1 MVGSVLLDR
10 MRSEGDFASLD
21 AHFFS
26 TSQAGQPGPSPSP
39 EVQVRP
45 LLDAKDLSALKD
57 FEILLSCQGGEYTR
71 EVYEPLRESGWE
83 GIWIDAASALRMEPE
98 ALIVLDPLN
107 RAQIDAG
114 LAQGKRCFVGGNCTV
129 SLMLMAIAPLLEKDW
144 VQWVSSMTYQAAS
157 GSGAAAM
164 RELGQQMVQLS
175 SRFEAAKGQS
185 ILDQE
190 RAFAELQRAPQL
202 AQACWGTALAGSLI
216 PWIDRPMPSGQS
228 REEWKAQC
236 EANKILGLEPDRL
249 RIDGTCVRIG
259 AMRCHSQGLTIKLRR
274 PVALEEIE
282 HSLQASHPWLK
293 FVANTPEATRRGLS
307 PAALSGSLDV
317 GVGRVRKL
325 SLGDDFLNIFT
336 CGDQLLWGAAE
347 PVRRMLQIAL
357 GNPLNS

>member
-1 MVGSVLLDR
+1 MVGSVLLER

-45 LLDAKDLSALKD
+45 LLDAKDIGALKD
-57 FEILLSCQGGEYTR
+57 FEILLSCQGGDYTR
-71 EVYEPLRESGWE
+71 EVYDALRESGWE
-83 GIWIDAASALRMEPE
+83 GIWIDAASTLRMEPE
-98 ALIVLDPLN
+98 STIVLDPIN
-107 RAQIDAG
+107 RPQIDAA
-114 LAQGKRCFVGGNCTV
+114 LKAGKRCFVGGNCTV
-129 SLMLMAIAPLLEKDW
+129 SLMLLAIAPLLQKDW

-175 SRFEAAKGQS
+175 ARFEEGKEQS

-190 RAFAELQRAPQL
+190 RAFAELQRAPEL
-202 AQACWGTALAGSLI
+202 AQDCWGTALAGSLI
-216 PWIDRPMPSGQS
+216 PWIDRAMPSGQS

-236 EANKILGLEPDRL
+236 EANKILGLTPDTL

-259 AMRCHSQGLTIKLRR
+259 AMRCHSQGLTIKLKHA
-274 PVALEEIE
+274 VALDEIE
-282 HSLQASHPWLK
+282 QALQSSHPWLK
-293 FVANTPEATRRGLS
+293 FVPNTPQATRSSLS
-307 PAALSGSLDV
+307 PAALSGSLDIA
-317 GVGRVRKL
+317 VGRVRKL

-357 GNPLNS
+357 GNPLS